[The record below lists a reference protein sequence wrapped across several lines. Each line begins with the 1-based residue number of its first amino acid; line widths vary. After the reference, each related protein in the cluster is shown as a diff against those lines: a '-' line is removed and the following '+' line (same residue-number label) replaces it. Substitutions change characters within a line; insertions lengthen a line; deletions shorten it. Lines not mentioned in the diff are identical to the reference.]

1 MNIED
6 RLNMID
12 HILLQTICGDLING
26 SLLTQ
31 EDDETIEILLTH
43 MYEDTDNYE
52 KLGVIIG
59 KS

>member
-43 MYEDTDNYE
+43 MYRIQDYLSLLD
-52 KLGVIIG
+52 
-59 KS
+59 

>member
-31 EDDETIEILLTH
+31 EDDETIEKLLTH
-43 MYEDTDNYE
+43 MYEETDYYE